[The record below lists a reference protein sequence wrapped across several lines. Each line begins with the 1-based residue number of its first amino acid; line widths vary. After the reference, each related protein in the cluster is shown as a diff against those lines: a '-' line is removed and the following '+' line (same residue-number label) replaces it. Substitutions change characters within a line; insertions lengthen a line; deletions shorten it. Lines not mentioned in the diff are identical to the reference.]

1 MEVTVKVMVSKK
13 GGGYIRFYGSVSA
26 IPSSVVRVSTFVELV
41 AEYRIYCRM
50 IKEFGYT
57 VDVRRPNLYSAF
69 VNSRPQDSYVL
80 PEPQLAVMP
89 EGNPEYKFG
98 FTGWQGPIQKES
110 SVLVLDADDKDFLKS
125 LHISAED

>member
-13 GGGYIRFYGSVSA
+13 GEGYIRFYGSVSA

-69 VNSRPQDSYVL
+69 VNSRPEVESTGNRVHL
-80 PEPQLAVMP
+80 SEVAFWP
-89 EGNPEYKFG
+89 EGLKAEDNPSLSEFNKSD
-98 FTGWQGPIQKES
+98 KE
-110 SVLVLDADDKDFLKS
+110 FLKA
-125 LHISAED
+125 LHITVED